1 MTTYHHRFH
10 KRLLDLFILLCA
22 APLALVLIGCSIV
35 LIALI
40 DGMPMVFRQTRI
52 GLHGKPFTIYKLRTM
67 RDNGFNQ
74 SLPTKLGELLRAT
87 RLDELPQL
95 LNILNGSMS
104 WVGPRPE
111 QEKFVTPLLKAH
123 PEFAARHQV
132 KPGITG
138 LAQIRM
144 PHATQR
150 DNMDKLPYDMAYIE
164 SANLLTDVSILFKT
178 LFAILQ
184 SKQP

>member
-1 MTTYHHRFH
+1 
-10 KRLLDLFILLCA
+10 
-22 APLALVLIGCSIV
+22 
-35 LIALI
+35 
-40 DGMPMVFRQTRI
+40 
-52 GLHGKPFTIYKLRTM
+52 
-67 RDNGFNQ
+67 
-74 SLPTKLGELLRAT
+74 
-87 RLDELPQL
+87 
-95 LNILNGSMS
+95 LNGSMS

-111 QEKFVTPLLKAH
+111 QEKFVTPLLKVH

>member
-1 MTTYHHRFH
+1 M
-10 KRLLDLFILLCA
+10 
-22 APLALVLIGCSIV
+22 
-35 LIALI
+35 
-40 DGMPMVFRQTRI
+40 
-52 GLHGKPFTIYKLRTM
+52 
-67 RDNGFNQ
+67 
-74 SLPTKLGELLRAT
+74 
-87 RLDELPQL
+87 
-95 LNILNGSMS
+95 
-104 WVGPRPE
+104 
-111 QEKFVTPLLKAH
+111 PLLKVH